1 MKYYCRAKHP
11 CGYALQGNDGDFYC
25 GSDGVGC
32 AHKKVVSLFVPYE
45 ELIKEKPAKDTQG
58 KGRPTLVPVS
68 LIEAVMAVREYG
80 TNKYGSPDNWK
91 KVDKQD
97 YKDALYRHWLKYLK
111 GETTDE
117 ESGLPH
123 LWHLATN
130 IAFLIEME
138 KWEE

>member
-1 MKYYCRAKHP
+1 MKYYCTAKHP
-11 CGYALQGNDGDFYC
+11 CKYVLKSGDTFYC
-25 GSDGVGC
+25 GEDNIGC
-32 AHKKVVSLFVPYE
+32 GHKVIKIVE
-45 ELIKEKPAKDTQG
+45 ESAPIREGRPPKDTQG

-68 LIEAVMAVREYG
+68 LIEAVTAVRMFG
-80 TNKYGSPDNWK
+80 TAKYGSPDNWT

-111 GETTDE
+111 GETIDE

-123 LWHLATN
+123 LWHIATN

-138 KWEE
+138 KWEQGE